1 MLGRNPRRL
10 LMLVALYDLVGQLLV
25 LFALV
30 ANSTRLTLPIFGE
43 KLSFPIGWV
52 LLCICVYP
60 ALGWLF
66 GTYSVMRW
74 TRVPNRVLIQR
85 VGLTAMVS
93 LLVIVL
99 IRWLFNVDEI
109 VWLLHRRVQL
119 LWLTGI
125 FLWSSFIRIVIRS
138 NLARPVFGHLVLLAE
153 EQEAEEI
160 ERTWKMIP
168 HQAQL
173 IRVQEDQLEAWL
185 RRAKGYNQ
193 ITLGTKWH
201 NLESHSHLIRQ
212 LYGLDPRRFQLL
224 SPIGLFERQQER
236 LPPRLLRDGWI
247 TYDEIPWAQAFAF
260 QAQLKR
266 AIDVILA
273 LFLLILTL
281 PLLLI
286 TMAFVWIDDPG
297 PIFYCQKRTGW
308 MGSTFSVLKL
318 RTMFVQPSDIDASWT
333 QPADRRITR
342 AGNFLRK
349 MRIDELPQLINILK
363 GDMSLVGPR
372 PERPEM
378 EEALERNIPH
388 YRMRHWMR
396 PGLSGWA
403 QVCAPYAS
411 SIDDSH
417 LKLSYDLYYLKRF
430 NLWLDIIIM
439 IRTVKTILK
448 ASGR

>member
-1 MLGRNPRRL
+1 
-10 LMLVALYDLVGQLLV
+10 
-25 LFALV
+25 
-30 ANSTRLTLPIFGE
+30 
-43 KLSFPIGWV
+43 
-52 LLCICVYP
+52 
-60 ALGWLF
+60 
-66 GTYSVMRW
+66 
-74 TRVPNRVLIQR
+74 
-85 VGLTAMVS
+85 
-93 LLVIVL
+93 
-99 IRWLFNVDEI
+99 
-109 VWLLHRRVQL
+109 
-119 LWLTGI
+119 
-125 FLWSSFIRIVIRS
+125 
-138 NLARPVFGHLVLLAE
+138 
-153 EQEAEEI
+153 
-160 ERTWKMIP
+160 MIP

-266 AIDVILA
+266 SIDVILA

-286 TMAFVWIDDPG
+286 AMGFVWIDDPG

-363 GDMSLVGPR
+363 G
-372 PERPEM
+372 
-378 EEALERNIPH
+378 I
-388 YRMRHWMR
+388 
-396 PGLSGWA
+396 
-403 QVCAPYAS
+403 
-411 SIDDSH
+411 
-417 LKLSYDLYYLKRF
+417 
-430 NLWLDIIIM
+430 
-439 IRTVKTILK
+439 
-448 ASGR
+448 

>member
-1 MLGRNPRRL
+1 M
-10 LMLVALYDLVGQLLV
+10 
-25 LFALV
+25 
-30 ANSTRLTLPIFGE
+30 
-43 KLSFPIGWV
+43 
-52 LLCICVYP
+52 
-60 ALGWLF
+60 
-66 GTYSVMRW
+66 
-74 TRVPNRVLIQR
+74 
-85 VGLTAMVS
+85 
-93 LLVIVL
+93 
-99 IRWLFNVDEI
+99 
-109 VWLLHRRVQL
+109 
-119 LWLTGI
+119 
-125 FLWSSFIRIVIRS
+125 
-138 NLARPVFGHLVLLAE
+138 
-153 EQEAEEI
+153 
-160 ERTWKMIP
+160 
-168 HQAQL
+168 
-173 IRVQEDQLEAWL
+173 
-185 RRAKGYNQ
+185 
-193 ITLGTKWH
+193 
-201 NLESHSHLIRQ
+201 
-212 LYGLDPRRFQLL
+212 
-224 SPIGLFERQQER
+224 FERQQER

-266 AIDVILA
+266 SIDVILA

-286 TMAFVWIDDPG
+286 AMGFVWIDDPG

-318 RTMFVQPSDIDASWT
+318 RTMYVQPSDIDASWT